1 MPPTRTSLKSERDRP
16 DSLPGADL
24 PVMEERKQFAYRMR
38 RSLGEKFQL
47 YAKYNRGMNAQDLM
61 EELLEHYLN
70 DKEIK
75 LPGT

>member
-1 MPPTRTSLKSERDRP
+1 MPPTRTSLKSETTRP
-16 DSLPGADL
+16 STLPGQDIQ
-24 PVMEERKQFAYRMR
+24 PVEDRKQFAYRMR

-61 EELLEHYLN
+61 EELLEEFLR
-70 DKEIK
+70 DKEIR